1 MVILKKDEKG
11 SFLSNIPPLGPP
23 LMASQ
28 ESFLEVVEGLAIA
41 RQVSDNLLSETM
53 CLNSLCYFKVV
64 LFIFLRYGDLQM
76 FPIKL
81 ITISGFKNNF
91 NIVEWQFKREMPPP

>member
-1 MVILKKDEKG
+1 MAILKKDEKG

-28 ESFLEVVEGLAIA
+28 ESFLGVVEGLAIA
-41 RQVSDNLLSETM
+41 RQVSDNSLSETT

-64 LFIFLRYGDLQM
+64 LFFFKVWRSINVPY
-76 FPIKL
+76 K
-81 ITISGFKNNF
+81 TINYFR
-91 NIVEWQFKREMPPP
+91 V

>member
-1 MVILKKDEKG
+1 MAILKKDEKG

-64 LFIFLRYGDLQM
+64 LFIF
-76 FPIKL
+76 F
-81 ITISGFKNNF
+81 FKVWRSTNVPCKTNNYF
-91 NIVEWQFKREMPPP
+91 RV